1 MQYTEEMYSSMPQP
15 LRSPAIEGYLKA
27 IYLLQQD
34 HKQVTTSLV
43 AEHFTYAPASVTSML
58 QRLARLGLVNYTPY
72 HGVSLTS
79 AGGRVAL
86 DVLRH
91 HRLLELYLVQMLGY
105 SWEEV
110 HEEAE
115 ILEHVIS
122 KTLEERI
129 AARLGHPTADPH
141 GDPIP
146 SSDGT
151 MPMSSCNSL
160 HDLAI
165 DVLGQ
170 IIRVKDQHP
179 NRLRYLADL
188 GFVPGAIVTVHARAP
203 FDGPLTLGIGSNML
217 YLDSSMARAIFIR
230 ESVA

>member
-43 AEHFTYAPASVTSML
+43 AEHFTYAPASVTGML
-58 QRLARLGLVNYTPY
+58 QRL
-72 HGVSLTS
+72 
-79 AGGRVAL
+79 
-86 DVLRH
+86 
-91 HRLLELYLVQMLGY
+91 
-105 SWEEV
+105 
-110 HEEAE
+110 
-115 ILEHVIS
+115 
-122 KTLEERI
+122 
-129 AARLGHPTADPH
+129 ARLGHPTADPH